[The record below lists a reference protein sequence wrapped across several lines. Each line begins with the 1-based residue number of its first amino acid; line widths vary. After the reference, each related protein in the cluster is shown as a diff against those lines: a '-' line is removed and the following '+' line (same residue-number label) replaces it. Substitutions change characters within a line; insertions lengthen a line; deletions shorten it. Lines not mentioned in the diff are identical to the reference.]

1 VDHHLLALWHV
12 GLQPFVEDW
21 GMIWQALNVLF
32 GWDYVAWRNSADRG
46 IARVHVDGMGR
57 VFYWRYKNTRLADFI
72 TEPERVIWLTCGPEK
87 YMRTRLERTKQ

>member
-1 VDHHLLALWHV
+1 MWRILHH
-12 GLQPFVEDW
+12 
-21 GMIWQALNVLF
+21 LF

-57 VFYWRYKNTRLADFI
+57 VFYWRYKSLRLADLI

-87 YMRTRLERTKQ
+87 YMPTRVQGPRG